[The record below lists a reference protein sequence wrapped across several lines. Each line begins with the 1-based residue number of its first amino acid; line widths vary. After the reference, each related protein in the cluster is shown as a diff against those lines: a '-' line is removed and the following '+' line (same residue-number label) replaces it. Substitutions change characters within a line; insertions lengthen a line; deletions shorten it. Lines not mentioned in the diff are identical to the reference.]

1 MRNKEIDK
9 IRRYVRRVWPL
20 SWYDDQK
27 EIVWYL
33 ERGNYTT
40 LDAVK
45 EIKSDDHLILYGG
58 TLPMRFRVLIR
69 YNTGSR
75 SLRL

>member
-1 MRNKEIDK
+1 MGEKEIVK
-9 IRRYVRRVWPL
+9 IHRYIRRVWPL
-20 SWYDDQK
+20 LWYDDQK

-33 ERGNYTT
+33 VRGNYTT
-40 LDAVK
+40 LAAVK

-58 TLPMRFRVLIR
+58 TLPMRFRLLIR
-69 YNTGSR
+69 YNTGSP